1 MLRRFWFKLSSN
13 GTPSALN
20 IGCGITAYDMND
32 AWAFL
37 SQDVFPVLGE
47 REVLEV
53 IVDVDVSTLD
63 QRHVI
68 PNMAAPSN
76 RGVWFPRL

>member
-13 GTPSALN
+13 GMPSVLN
-20 IGCGITAYDMND
+20 IGCGITAYDMNY

-37 SQDVFPVLGE
+37 SRDVFPALGE

-53 IVDVDVSTLD
+53 VVDVDVSTLD
-63 QRHVI
+63 QTHVI